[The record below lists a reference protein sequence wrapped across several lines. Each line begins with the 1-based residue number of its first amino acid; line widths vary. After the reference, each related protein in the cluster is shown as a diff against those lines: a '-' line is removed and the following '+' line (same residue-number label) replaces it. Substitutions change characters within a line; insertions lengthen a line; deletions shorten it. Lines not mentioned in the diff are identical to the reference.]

1 MKKTNLKI
9 KTNSF
14 LSCVMDS
21 DGTFTVGRGKQSQD
35 YKPHELLE
43 YCGDLM
49 DKAKLNGVE
58 QIETYIIVGNA
69 LEQYKLLYPDNNQK
83 FKKAIDKS
91 RFGMEYNSKAR
102 TALMNIAS
110 NADNIRKEFI
120 KNPSIAFHGLDSLAK
135 KARGYT
141 RPTPKPKGKSNS
153 KKSVSFKAKT
163 STNKKSTEGLET
175 LVDMSLEL
183 VTLAISL
190 GKTEAQIIALIK
202 DNFKDFEPIT
212 S

>member
-21 DGTFTVGRGKQSQD
+21 EGTFTIGRGKQSQD

-91 RFGMEYNSKAR
+91 RFGLEYNSKAR

-141 RPTPKPKGKSNS
+141 RPKPPAKTNS

-163 STNKKSTEGLET
+163 SSNKKNNDGLET

-183 VTLAISL
+183 VNLALSL
-190 GKTEAQIIALIK
+190 GKTEDQVIALIK
-202 DNFKDFEPIT
+202 DNFKDFAPAT
-212 S
+212 N